1 MVLYFFPGMRIVYD
15 VPGHVPG
22 LRAVSVVRGGRSSEP
37 VLVVR
42 LAEDGPSG
50 NGESAG
56 RPAEAGF
63 PAINSERVRA
73 RDAAVRAHEAAHLST
88 LGPYAASAVL
98 YDTVATPDGPAAV
111 GGRIAVDLA
120 EVPGDPEA
128 TLRKARVILAAAGAP
143 GDPSAADA
151 RVAAEAYRL
160 MAKAVAELS
169 VDERA

>member
-1 MVLYFFPGMRIVYD
+1 MRIVYD
-15 VPGHVPG
+15 VPSRIPG
-22 LRAVSVVRGGRSSEP
+22 TRAAPLQQSGRTRET

-42 LAEDGPSG
+42 LGERGKDKEPESNGVISRGSAAASDSG
-50 NGESAG
+50 GL
-56 RPAEAGF
+56 
-63 PAINSERVRA
+63 RA
-73 RDAAVRAHEAAHLST
+73 RDAAVRGHEAAHLST
-88 LGPYAASAVL
+88 LGPYAASAVIF
-98 YDTVATPDGPAAV
+98 DTVATPDGPAAV
-111 GGRIAVDLA
+111 GGRIKIDLS

-160 MAKAVAELS
+160 MAEAAAELR

>member
-1 MVLYFFPGMRIVYD
+1 MRIVFD
-15 VPGHVPG
+15 VPGRVPG
-22 LRAVSVVRGGRSSEP
+22 IRAVPVVRGGRSSEP

-42 LAEDGPSG
+42 LGERGGSEDSG
-50 NGESAG
+50 
-56 RPAEAGF
+56 PAEGNTEAAPSAARSGT
-63 PAINSERVRA
+63 VRA
-73 RDAAVRAHEAAHLST
+73 RDAAVRSHEAAHLST

-98 YDTVATPDGPAAV
+98 FDTVATPDGPAAV
-111 GGRIAVDLA
+111 GGRIAVDLS

-160 MAKAVAELS
+160 MAKAAAELA
-169 VDERA
+169 VDEQA